1 MGSSPILQ
9 AKNFANR
16 LVGKATNV
24 VSRNEK
30 KGKVYMKEISEIA
43 KEMSRFIDSI
53 SPYLTDS
60 ELAQAAVIERDLY
73 RYANLNEQNN
83 INHINFY

>member
-1 MGSSPILQ
+1 MW
-9 AKNFANR
+9 
-16 LVGKATNV
+16 

-30 KGKVYMKEISEIA
+30 KGKRYMKEISEIA
-43 KEMSRFIDSI
+43 KEMSRFIDSV
-53 SPYLTDS
+53 SQYLTDS

-83 INHINFY
+83 ENHINFY